1 MKAHIE
7 VEANMKTQNE
17 GIRTYQ
23 ESKRQ
28 EKLSKI
34 DEAYQYLKE
43 SHLSITKKALSD
55 ASGIPLR
62 TIHQPY
68 AQQHLLQY
76 PEFNPDSVPCDST
89 GTITA
94 LEDEVKRLKCLL
106 SKSRN
111 DNNQLKAENLSLK
124 EECRKLNYEYAC
136 VLGDNQKLRE
146 NKLIRL

>member
-1 MKAHIE
+1 MFVLYPFPYIFSRRLAISSQNI
-7 VEANMKTQNE
+7 VVQKTDCKRR
-17 GIRTYQ
+17 GIT
-23 ESKRQ
+23 
-28 EKLSKI
+28 
-34 DEAYQYLKE
+34 
-43 SHLSITKKALSD
+43 
-55 ASGIPLR
+55 LR

-68 AQQHLLQY
+68 VQQHLLQY
-76 PEFNPDSVPCDST
+76 SEFNPDSVPCDST

-111 DNNQLKAENLSLK
+111 DNNRLKAENLSLK

>member
-1 MKAHIE
+1 
-7 VEANMKTQNE
+7 MKTQNE

-68 AQQHLLQY
+68 VQQHLLH
-76 PEFNPDSVPCDST
+76 SVSCDST

-94 LEDEVKRLKCLL
+94 LENEVKRLKCLL

-111 DNNQLKAENLSLK
+111 DNNRLKAENLSLK

>member
-1 MKAHIE
+1 
-7 VEANMKTQNE
+7 MKTQNE

-23 ESKRQ
+23 ENKRQ
-28 EKLSKI
+28 ETLSRI

-55 ASGIPLR
+55 TNGIPLR

-68 AQQHLLQY
+68 VQQYLLQY
-76 PEFNPDSVPCDST
+76 PEFNPDSAPCDSA

-94 LEDEVKRLKCLL
+94 LENEVKRLKCLL

-111 DNNQLKAENLSLK
+111 DNNRLKAKNLSLK
-124 EECRKLNYEYAC
+124 EEYRKLNYEYSC

>member
-68 AQQHLLQY
+68 VQQHLLQY
-76 PEFNPDSVPCDST
+76 PEFNPDSVPCDSI

-94 LEDEVKRLKCLL
+94 LENEVKRLV
-106 SKSRN
+106 SWAITKSCERTN
-111 DNNQLKAENLSLK
+111 
-124 EECRKLNYEYAC
+124 
-136 VLGDNQKLRE
+136 
-146 NKLIRL
+146 